1 MSLKGFDSSQRWI
14 VERRV
19 PLSCP
24 NCTSTL
30 TLGRYVIQSEIPKS
44 LDFHICSHCNFVRS
58 VSDFKKGLFTV

>member
-1 MSLKGFDSSQRWI
+1 MSLKEFGSSQRWI

-30 TLGRYVIQSEIPKS
+30 ALGRCVIQSKILKS
-44 LDFHICSHCNFVRS
+44 TDVHICSHCNFVRS